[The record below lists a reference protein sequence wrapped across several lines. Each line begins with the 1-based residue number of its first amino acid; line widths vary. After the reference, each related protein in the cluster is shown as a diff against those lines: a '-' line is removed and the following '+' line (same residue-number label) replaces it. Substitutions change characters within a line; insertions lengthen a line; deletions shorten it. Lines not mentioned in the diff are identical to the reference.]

1 MARTIEEEV
10 KYPLTT
16 TNNSKRSGLFFKRNT
31 PPQKKTQKKPDV
43 FFMLDCYLR
52 QLPLFLFIID

>member
-31 PPQKKTQKKPDV
+31 PPQKQQQKTDV

>member
-31 PPQKKTQKKPDV
+31 PPKKKQQKTDV

>member
-31 PPQKKTQKKPDV
+31 PPQKKQQKTDV